1 MQSEKN
7 IQISQLLFNQ
17 MAIFC
22 LEESARTPE
31 LEEQIKKGI
40 YDKLDRQINHELYS
54 KYKTAPTE
62 EQKEKARLEY
72 LDRVGIHKD
81 FRW

>member
-40 YDKLDRQINHELYS
+40 YDNLDRQINHELYS